1 MASWL
6 SRLTRPGAAPNELA
20 RRLADYP
27 AYRAPHVGPPKRWS
41 PAQARENLQHLLAH
55 RDERLAALAG
65 LLRAE
70 GIDVAPA
77 LAGADP
83 LPLVDRLHDWAGATW
98 PALRRP
104 EQATLAHW
112 LASTR
117 DGADIAFSMVLDT
130 ALLLGELIRR
140 HDSRWIW
147 ALDEEPGNRR
157 DGMVSAMRPVLMLRG
172 TAPDLPDVPIDL
184 EDEVV
189 GKYRKPDMAYP
200 TNPWRATV
208 SDAIA
213 GRYDPVP

>member
-6 SRLTRPGAAPNELA
+6 SRLVRPRAAPNDLA

-27 AYRAPHVGPPKRWS
+27 PYRAPHVGPPRRLTPEQS
-41 PAQARENLQHLLAH
+41 RENLQHLLAH
-55 RDERLAALAG
+55 LDERLAAIAG
-65 LLRAE
+65 LLRE
-70 GIDVAPA
+70 QGLDPAPA

-83 LPLVDRLHDWAGATW
+83 LAFVDRLYDWAGATW

-117 DGADIAFSMVLDT
+117 DGADIAFSLVLDT

-140 HDSRWIW
+140 HDPRWIW
-147 ALDEEPGNRR
+147 ALDEDSRNRR
-157 DGMVSAMRPVLMLRG
+157 DDMVSAMRPVLMLRG
-172 TAPDLPDVPIDL
+172 AAPDLPDVPIDI

-189 GKYRKPDMAYP
+189 GKFRKPDMSYP
-200 TNPWRATV
+200 INPWRATL
-208 SDAIA
+208 SDALA
-213 GRYDPVP
+213 GRYDPVR